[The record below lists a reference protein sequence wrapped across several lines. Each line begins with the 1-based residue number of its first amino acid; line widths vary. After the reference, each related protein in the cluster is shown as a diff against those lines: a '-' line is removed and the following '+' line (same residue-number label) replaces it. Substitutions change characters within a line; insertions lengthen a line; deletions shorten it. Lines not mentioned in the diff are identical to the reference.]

1 MTALRRRMLEDM
13 QVRHLSAGT
22 QQVYRQHMARFARSC
37 GRSPAVLGPEEI
49 RAYQLHL
56 TNEKQL
62 TPATLVIVVSA
73 LRVLSRVTLHKTWSI
88 EAVMPAPKKPQTFP
102 VVLSPAEVVRLL
114 DRVKHLKHRTI
125 LTTCDAAGL
134 RLSEAVRLT
143 VSAID
148 SQRMVLRI
156 VQGKGQRDRYVM
168 LSPTR
173 LVILRD
179 WWRVGQPQHW
189 LFPGKH
195 PERPTSR
202 RDDDGLRD
210 RQPARPAPA
219 SGVGLTATACLRP
232 RLVDRP
238 TLEVADVFRQHGD
251 ASRAQAGGSL
261 STAERRVMT
270 AIEACRT
277 AALGGHVEQCDRCG
291 HQRVWYNSCRNRHC
305 PTCQSLARAAW
316 IDARRADRLP
326 VDYFHVVFTVPPAV
340 AAIADQ
346 NKAVVS
352 GLLFRAV
359 AETLRTIAADPRHLG
374 AQIGFFA
381 VLHTWG
387 QTLVHHPHLHC
398 VVPGGGLSPDG
409 TQWVSCRPGFF
420 LPVRV
425 LSRLVRRLLLDA
437 VCEAF
442 ETGQVH
448 FAGTLDALN
457 DRPHVAAPLQP
468 ARQTDWVV
476 YAKPPF
482 AGPDPVLD
490 YVGRYTHRIA
500 ISNQRLL
507 ALDAGQVRFRY
518 TDSRRPHA
526 PGQKT
531 MPLAATEFI
540 RRVLLHVLPR
550 GFHRLRYDGLLA
562 NRTRH
567 QHVAQCRQLLG
578 TRPPTRPDATPGA
591 LDYRDRYHALTGR
604 SLRVC
609 PRCHDGQ
616 MQLVDGL
623 VGTARRPAILD
634 SS

>member
-1 MTALRRRMLEDM
+1 M
-13 QVRHLSAGT
+13 
-22 QQVYRQHMARFARSC
+22 C
-37 GRSPAVLGPEEI
+37 
-49 RAYQLHL
+49 
-56 TNEKQL
+56 
-62 TPATLVIVVSA
+62 
-73 LRVLSRVTLHKTWSI
+73 
-88 EAVMPAPKKPQTFP
+88 
-102 VVLSPAEVVRLL
+102 
-114 DRVKHLKHRTI
+114 
-125 LTTCDAAGL
+125 AA
-134 RLSEAVRLT
+134 
-143 VSAID
+143 
-148 SQRMVLRI
+148 
-156 VQGKGQRDRYVM
+156 
-168 LSPTR
+168 
-173 LVILRD
+173 
-179 WWRVGQPQHW
+179 
-189 LFPGKH
+189 
-195 PERPTSR
+195 
-202 RDDDGLRD
+202 
-210 RQPARPAPA
+210 
-219 SGVGLTATACLRP
+219 
-232 RLVDRP
+232 
-238 TLEVADVFRQHGD
+238 
-251 ASRAQAGGSL
+251 
-261 STAERRVMT
+261 
-270 AIEACRT
+270 
-277 AALGGHVEQCDRCG
+277 CG
-291 HQRVWYNSCRNRHC
+291 HQASVIAGTIFQGTRTPLSVWFRAIWWVVSQKNGASALGLQRVLGLGSYR
-305 PTCQSLARAAW
+305 TAW
-316 IDARRADRLP
+316 TWLHKLRRAMVRPGRDRVSEEVE
-326 VDYFHVVFTVPPAV
+326 VD
-340 AAIADQ
+340 
-346 NKAVVS
+346 
-352 GLLFRAV
+352 
-359 AETLRTIAADPRHLG
+359 ETLVGGLEAGGGRRHLG
-374 AQIGFFA
+374 KKALVVIAAEVRGRAIGRIRMQRVADASADSLLTFVQHAVQPGSVVITDGLQSYRRLPKRGYRHDRRVLLGRGESAEAVLPRVHQIGFFA

-437 VCEAF
+437 VCEAV

-457 DRPHVAAPLQP
+457 DRQHVAAHLQP

-482 AGPDPVLD
+482 AGPDQVLD

-518 TDSRRPHA
+518 TDYRRPHA

-531 MPLAATEFI
+531 MTLAATEFI

-550 GFHRLRYDGLLA
+550 GFHRMRYYGLLA

-623 VGTARRPAILD
+623 D